1 MENQEFRTPTVAS
14 LKKMHPNASPG
25 DIKKKTLRAL
35 ASQLDQLND
44 DDFMS
49 ISSKTPSAT
58 QDKTESVHAEDEED
72 DEDDN
77 PDNLNEDM
85 EDYLG
90 SWLNNLDKPEDKSL
104 GKKPV
109 Q

>member
-1 MENQEFRTPTVAS
+1 MENQEFQTPIVAS
-14 LKKMHPNASPG
+14 LKKMYPNASPS
-25 DIKKKTLRAL
+25 DIKKKMLRAL

-49 ISSKTPSAT
+49 TSSKTPST
-58 QDKTESVHAEDEED
+58 THDKTESVHAKDEED
-72 DEDDN
+72 N
-77 PDNLNEDM
+77 

-90 SWLNNLDKPEDKSL
+90 SWLNNLDKPDKSL